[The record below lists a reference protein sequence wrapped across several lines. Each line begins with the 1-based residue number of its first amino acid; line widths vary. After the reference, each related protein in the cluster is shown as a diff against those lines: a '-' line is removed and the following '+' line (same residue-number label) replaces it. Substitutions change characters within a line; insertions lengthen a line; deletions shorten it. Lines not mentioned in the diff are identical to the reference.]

1 MGQDPLPGPLK
12 VGDVVGKYV
21 VTGFLGQGGMGVVYT
36 GRHKRLK
43 TQQVAIK
50 VMQTKGGV
58 AGQKMA
64 RRFLL
69 EAETAAG
76 IRHDNIV
83 TVLDLDVL
91 DGLGVPFMVME
102 LMPGHDLADEL
113 AEHGP
118 MEVERALRL
127 FWGCLGGLARA
138 HEKGIVHKD
147 LKPSNLFVKHAGTS
161 DESLVILDFGV
172 ARLVEGTGLTSAKDP
187 AGTYKYMAP
196 EYIEDT
202 SRVSTSVDVY
212 QMGLILIEA
221 LSGKMPVT
229 GMLRTQT
236 NLDVPRWVLEEPG
249 LGDLVRR
256 STAFEQGAR
265 FASAGEM
272 RKAIEGLGV
281 VGGRVTGGRE
291 AVRGTGEVV
300 VQPRRDT
307 PTPSPATPVGEAKV
321 GGPSSADPGGEGSA
335 GALPQTALL
344 ARRRD
349 RVRERVPTEAEG
361 QAADGKEMPT
371 EREASPRARKAV
383 TVGESQGDREVG
395 GASAG
400 WWKKAGV
407 AALAGLAALG
417 ALLAVGLVGVGISQF
432 GEDGASGGPGMVR
445 VAAGKFLRGSE
456 DGEEDEKPMKEVYL
470 DEYWIDVFEVT
481 VEDYKACV
489 DARGCEKPKKTKSD
503 NGYYNWGHSDRGKH
517 PINGVDWTQ
526 AVAFCKWKG
535 KRLPTEAE
543 WEKAARGV
551 KGEKYAWGDE
561 DGDCS
566 VAVMKKGSESS
577 DDGCGKDRTWEVGS
591 KRGGVS
597 PYGAHDMGGNVWEWV
612 KDRYDENY
620 YGKAP
625 GRNPVNLESG
635 SGRVVRGG
643 GWASYARDLRAA
655 NRNGYAPS
663 DAGNGLGFRCAR

>member
-1 MGQDPLPGPLK
+1 MKTTSMVVACLWALVLASCLSQKGEMGSVRGEGVDLDPRGGLSPGDLRLMRSEKRVALVIGNGAYETGSFSPLK
-12 VGDVVGKYV
+12 NPTNDAIDVRRALEGSGFKVLRCEDKDKGDCLNLTRKQMSRAFQAFGAEM
-21 VTGFLGQGGMGVVYT
+21 TG
-36 GRHKRLK
+36 
-43 TQQVAIK
+43 
-50 VMQTKGGV
+50 GGV
-58 AGQKMA
+58 GLVFYAGHGMQIGGRNYLVPVDAEMNT
-64 RRFLL
+64 
-69 EAETAAG
+69 EA
-76 IRHDNIV
+76 D
-83 TVLDLDVL
+83 
-91 DGLGVPFMVME
+91 
-102 LMPGHDLADEL
+102 ADSE
-113 AEHGP
+113 A
-118 MEVERALRL
+118 
-127 FWGCLGGLARA
+127 
-138 HEKGIVHKD
+138 
-147 LKPSNLFVKHAGTS
+147 
-161 DESLVILDFGV
+161 
-172 ARLVEGTGLTSAKDP
+172 
-187 AGTYKYMAP
+187 Y
-196 EYIEDT
+196 
-202 SRVSTSVDVY
+202 SVDAV
-212 QMGLILIEA
+212 
-221 LSGKMPVT
+221 LSK
-229 GMLRTQT
+229 
-236 NLDVPRWVLEEPG
+236 
-249 LGDLVRR
+249 
-256 STAFEQGAR
+256 
-265 FASAGEM
+265 
-272 RKAIEGLGV
+272 I
-281 VGGRVTGGRE
+281 
-291 AVRGTGEVV
+291 
-300 VQPRRDT
+300 
-307 PTPSPATPVGEAKV
+307 
-321 GGPSSADPGGEGSA
+321 
-335 GALPQTALL
+335 
-344 ARRRD
+344 
-349 RVRERVPTEAEG
+349 
-361 QAADGKEMPT
+361 
-371 EREASPRARKAV
+371 
-383 TVGESQGDREVG
+383 GESQGRLNIVILDACRNNPFDSRFR
-395 GASAG
+395 SA
-400 WWKKAGV
+400 KSRDAGV
-407 AALAGLAALG
+407 KGLAAVTKGQLPSG
-417 ALLAVGLVGVGISQF
+417 TLLAFATSPGSVASDGEARNGTYTAALLKHMATPGLRLRDMFDHVRLEVEQETGRRQVPWENSALHPGRFYFKMPVVCDANDGEVLRDGECVSFCVGNTHFDKDARGCVENERAPGPAPKGQGEREGDVAVS
-432 GEDGASGGPGMVR
+432 SGGDEREKEDEGPPARVEERGGMVR